1 MSRPL
6 LQGPFL
12 FLNLVLLRDNRF
24 YTHHLDAGMQEANV
38 RCFLGLGVEEAE
50 VPPIQCC
57 ISPLQE
63 EQWSADLRWV
73 APRNWHLTLAF
84 LGNQPSAW
92 LDRLRDGCQG
102 FLQAASFEK
111 ALRLQG
117 CRVGGFPDARGRIV
131 ALELPAHPKLLA
143 LKSGLD
149 QVLRQQGFEPESR
162 DFRPH
167 ITLARFERDEAR
179 PVAPLPCDIP
189 LTFTRVT
196 LFQSLPRDGK
206 AEYSAIWSLPLS
218 SVHSSN

>member
-1 MSRPL
+1 
-6 LQGPFL
+6 
-12 FLNLVLLRDNRF
+12 
-24 YTHHLDAGMQEANV
+24 MQEANV

-50 VPPIQCC
+50 VQPIQCC
-57 ISPLQE
+57 ISRLQDE
-63 EQWSADLRWV
+63 RWTAALRWV

-84 LGNQPSAW
+84 LGNQPPMW

-102 FLQAASFEK
+102 YLQAATFEK
-111 ALRLQG
+111 ALILQG

-131 ALELPAHPKLLA
+131 ALELPLHPALQT

-162 DFRPH
+162 PFRPH
-167 ITLARFERDEAR
+167 ITLARFERGEAT

-196 LFQSLPRDGK
+196 LFQSLPRDGGQ
-206 AEYSAIWSLPLS
+206 EYTPLWSLPLS
-218 SVHSSN
+218 SVHSTN